1 MEINETNNY
10 FRGLAIPF
18 VALQYSEVK
27 ISIEIKK
34 NWWELRKYNNF
45 SLISDDKQLEENEFY
60 IDFRPY

>member
-10 FRGLAIPF
+10 SRLLYIPRGLAIPF

-34 NWWELRKYNNF
+34 IGGNLGNIIIF
-45 SLISDDKQLEENEFY
+45 L
-60 IDFRPY
+60 

>member
-34 NWWELRKYNNF
+34 IGGNLGNIIIF
-45 SLISDDKQLEENEFY
+45 L
-60 IDFRPY
+60 